1 MDIEEKLLKL
11 IKSKKKGILQN
22 ELWKKAKIDS
32 SKCSRMVAKLEKEG
46 TISREPHS
54 EDGSRTYLI
63 KFTEKKEKP
72 AKNFKLLMIG
82 EMFSPC
88 TGCALECVP
97 EHCITLSEW
106 VYRLEEEG
114 SK

>member
-1 MDIEEKLLKL
+1 MEIEEKVLKL
-11 IKSKKKGILQN
+11 IKSSKNGILQSD
-22 ELWKKAKIDS
+22 LWKKAKIDS
-32 SKCSRMVAKLEKEG
+32 SKCSRMVTKLEKEG

-82 EMFSPC
+82 EIFSPC

>member
-32 SKCSRMVAKLEKEG
+32 SKCSRIVARLEKEG
-46 TISREPHS
+46 KISREPS
-54 EDGSRTYLI
+54 DRTYLI
-63 KFTEKKEKP
+63 KYLQEKKEKI
-72 AKNFKLLMIG
+72 KNFKLLLIG
-82 EMFSPC
+82 DMFSPC

-97 EHCITLSEW
+97 EQCVTLSEW
-106 VYRLEEEG
+106 VYRLEQ
-114 SK
+114 